1 MADLQTRFRP
11 ELVDRSV
18 FIAPGAIV
26 VGDVTL
32 GPNTSVW
39 FNAVLRG
46 DTSSIRVGD
55 GSNIQDTAVLHADPG
70 FPCQIG
76 RDVTIGHAAVVH
88 GATVEDNVLI
98 GIRAVVLNGAQ
109 IGSGS
114 VIAAGALVT
123 EAQQVPPNSVV
134 MGVPGKV
141 VAETSEAHRKQIR
154 HAADHYVQAQAEY
167 RAAGDADS

>member
-11 ELVDRSV
+11 ELVDQSV

-26 VGDVTL
+26 IGDVTL
-32 GPNTSVW
+32 GSNASVW

-46 DTSSIRVGD
+46 DTSPIRVGD
-55 GSNIQDTAVLHADPG
+55 DSNVQDAAVLHADPG

-76 RDVTIGHAAVVH
+76 REVTIGHAAVVH

-109 IGSGS
+109 IGNGS

-123 EAQQVPPNSVV
+123 EGLQIPPNSVV

-141 VAETSEAHRKQIR
+141 VAETNEAHREQIR
-154 HAADHYVQAQAEY
+154 YAAAHYVHSQAEY